1 MTDRKPDFYVVKR
14 EGLDGAPEWFTFDAD
29 GHVWDYQLTLRH
41 RFVTEADAAKIAKK
55 YGGSVAPVCC
65 TSKRAEPKMRERS
78 SSWVLKRLAEGKVV
92 VVVGNLENRRCP
104 VWVYRFHIE
113 DGAVEYRL
121 LNGSGEWGRSAGFAG
136 EGTVM
141 CRIARPSEVPQ

>member
-41 RFVTEADAAKIAKK
+41 RFVTEADAATMAKK
-55 YGGSVAPVCC
+55 YGGRVVPVFC

-78 SSWVLKRLAEGKVV
+78 SAWVLKRLAEGKVV
-92 VVVGNLENRRCP
+92 VHHRSGIELM
-104 VWVYRFHIE
+104 YRFC
-113 DGAVEYRL
+113 DGQIQYYDDSLKRWKA
-121 LNGSGEWGRSAGFAG
+121 SAGIGDDNGCTA
-136 EGTVM
+136 
-141 CRIARPSEVPQ
+141 RIARPSEVPQ